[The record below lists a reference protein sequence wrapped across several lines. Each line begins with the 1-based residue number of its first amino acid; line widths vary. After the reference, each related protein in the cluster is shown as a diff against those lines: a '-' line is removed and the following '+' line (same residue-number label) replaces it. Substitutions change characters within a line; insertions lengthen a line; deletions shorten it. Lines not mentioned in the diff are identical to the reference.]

1 VCLALFVAF
10 WLQLDNPFWAGA
22 SASVVCQPQLGAS
35 LRKGWFRMVG
45 TAVGAIVIVT
55 LTGCFPQDRIG
66 FLGLLALWCSFC
78 AFAATL
84 LRNFASY
91 SAALAGYTAAI
102 IASNNLGATGGA
114 SSDVFLLAVTRA
126 SEICIGIACAGVVL
140 AATDLGGAQR
150 RLAESF
156 ANLAA
161 EIMGRFGRM
170 LDLEEA
176 QLPDTEADR
185 RDFVRRVI
193 ALDPDID
200 QALAESSH
208 VRPLQSRTATKRRRE
223 IRPFLITLAAVTLAG
238 LLGWAMWGVYMEAPW
253 TRNATVRAYV
263 VTMAPEVAGRIV
275 ELRVVDNQYVRKG
288 DLLLV
293 IDPTNYRIAVSQSEA
308 AMQQAQANVQNI
320 EAQMTVQQAQIN
332 ASQAQLQQGQAALVF
347 ARQQAERYQTLAKDG
362 WGTVQNAQQ
371 FTSQLH
377 QQEAAVQSA
386 QESLNQTLRQAET
399 LKAQRLSAEAGLA
412 QAKAQ
417 LNQAEVNLE
426 RARILAPVDGYVTN
440 LLAQLGDYVN
450 VGVNTIS
457 LVDAD
462 SFWVDGYFEETNL
475 APIRVGDPAQ
485 IKLMGHHQIVRGH
498 VDSIARAINVANAQ
512 PNSQG
517 VATVNPIFTWVR
529 LAQRIPVRIH
539 IDEVPPN
546 VILSAGMTAT
556 VEIQNQGR
564 APAK

>member
-1 VCLALFVAF
+1 
-10 WLQLDNPFWAGA
+10 
-22 SASVVCQPQLGAS
+22 
-35 LRKGWFRMVG
+35 M
-45 TAVGAIVIVT
+45 TVT
-55 LTGCFPQDRIG
+55 E
-66 FLGLLALWCSFC
+66 
-78 AFAATL
+78 
-84 LRNFASY
+84 
-91 SAALAGYTAAI
+91 
-102 IASNNLGATGGA
+102 
-114 SSDVFLLAVTRA
+114 VT
-126 SEICIGIACAGVVL
+126 S
-140 AATDLGGAQR
+140 
-150 RLAESF
+150 
-156 ANLAA
+156 
-161 EIMGRFGRM
+161 
-170 LDLEEA
+170 
-176 QLPDTEADR
+176 R
-185 RDFVRRVI
+185 RDQAVDD
-193 ALDPDID
+193 LDRDAP
-200 QALAESSH
+200 S
-208 VRPLQSRTATKRRRE
+208 RPLQSPTVIKRRME
-223 IRPFLITLAAVTLAG
+223 IRPFLITLATVALAG

-275 ELRVVDNQYVRKG
+275 ELRVVDNQYIRKG

-293 IDPTNYRIAVSQSEA
+293 IDPTNYRIAVSQSESA
-308 AMQQAQANVQNI
+308 VQQAQANVQNI

-377 QQEAAVQSA
+377 QQEAAVRSA

-399 LKAQRLSAEAGLA
+399 LKAQRQSAEAGLA

-426 RARILAPVDGYVTN
+426 RTRILAPVDGYVTN

-498 VDSIARAINVANAQ
+498 VDSIARAISVANAQ
-512 PNSQG
+512 PNNQG

-539 IDEVPPN
+539 IDEVPPD
-546 VILSAGMTAT
+546 VVLSAGMTAT
-556 VEIQNQGR
+556 VEIHNRGR
-564 APAK
+564 TSAR